1 MTADAPGGQDLRVDE
16 LVNGF
21 ATELPS
27 PAQLGDGE
35 PRRRIGRTRQ
45 RWIRTAAFLNR
56 TQSALLAH
64 RHFSRGIVEISN
76 ARLCKTGSSP
86 MPTELCRET
95 TRFDRQ
101 RTTAPLR
108 KTRWCLTVQN
118 TQTAIRTSIERASR
132 RKRSSQVALN
142 PDFFALSPLSHERRA
157 VAALRPT
164 PAEPLSLAS
173 ACAAL
178 TLVAAIASCLPVRLA
193 ARIESGADCGTSE
206 RGRRSASRDFECG
219 LKGAS
224 GVAGS
229 PGTGH
234 PGAKEPARGRR
245 GASPGASL
253 LPDVPPQP
261 RFHDLRIGA
270 ERRTSPPAVQSPR
283 CRSEK
288 PVGRLV
294 AVGHGIWI
302 DEPGTT
308 HAA

>member
-1 MTADAPGGQDLRVDE
+1 
-16 LVNGF
+16 
-21 ATELPS
+21 
-27 PAQLGDGE
+27 
-35 PRRRIGRTRQ
+35 
-45 RWIRTAAFLNR
+45 
-56 TQSALLAH
+56 
-64 RHFSRGIVEISN
+64 
-76 ARLCKTGSSP
+76 

-132 RKRSSQVALN
+132 RKRSSQVARN

-302 DEPGTT
+302 GEPGSAGR
-308 HAA
+308 AATLPVRFPGAETSRLQHSLFKHDDLAQTRSFQTRTLCPRATDSDNRENSRGQTPARFRFYLDALTCCLFFISGVR